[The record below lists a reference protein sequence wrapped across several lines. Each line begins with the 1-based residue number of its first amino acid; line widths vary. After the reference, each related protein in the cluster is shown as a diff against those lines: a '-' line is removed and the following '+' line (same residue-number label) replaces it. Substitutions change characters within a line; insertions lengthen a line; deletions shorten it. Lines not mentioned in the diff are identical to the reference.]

1 MRRRQFVLAAAAFA
15 LPARA
20 LSQAPHVSRIDA
32 LVWSLT
38 KGADVTPGK
47 VKLSLP
53 ALAESGHSVEMTV
66 RVESPMTEQDH
77 VRAIHLISEKNPIR
91 EMASYYIGAR
101 AGRAEVSSRVRLA
114 ESQRVVA
121 LVELSDGTFW
131 SDAVQVAVTE
141 PACGEQ

>member
-1 MRRRQFVLAAAAFA
+1 MRRRAFIAAAAAFA
-15 LPARA
+15 LPARSFA
-20 LSQAPHVSRIDA
+20 QAPHVSRIDA

-38 KGADVTPGK
+38 RGADVTPGK

-91 EMASYYIGAR
+91 EMASFYIGAR
-101 AGRAEVSSRVRLA
+101 AGRAEVGSRVRLA
-114 ESQRVVA
+114 ESQQVVA
-121 LVELSDGTFW
+121 LAELSDGTFW
-131 SDAVQVAVTE
+131 SDAVQVQVTE